1 MNTIAVED
9 LAVYK
14 KAEQLL
20 FRVYKPIKNYPN
32 YEKHRLS
39 QVTILLFILCLTFMH
54 LGNNVKSKRK
64 TYLQTAD
71 AFLQALKVCF
81 RLARY
86 EKYLG
91 KEFHRQI
98 SLELTEIGKMLG
110 GWIRS

>member
-1 MNTIAVED
+1 MV
-9 LAVYK
+9 VYK

-39 QVTILLFILCLTFMH
+39 QITIIFFIVFLAFMQ
-54 LGNNVKSKRK
+54 LGNKVKSKRK

-71 AFLQALKVCF
+71 AFLQMLKVCF
-81 RLARY
+81 RLACY
-86 EKYLG
+86 ERYLG

-98 SLELTEIGKMLG
+98 SMEFTEIGKMLS
-110 GWIRS
+110 GWIKS

>member
-1 MNTIAVED
+1 MQ
-9 LAVYK
+9 VYK
-14 KAEQLL
+14 RAEQLL
-20 FRVYKPIKNYPN
+20 FRVYKPIKNYPK

-39 QVTILLFILCLTFMH
+39 QITIFLFIVCLAFMH
-54 LGNNVKSKRK
+54 LGNSVKSKRRV
-64 TYLQTAD
+64 YLQTAD
-71 AFLQALKVCF
+71 AFLQMLKVCF

-98 SLELTEIGKMLG
+98 SVEFSEIGKMLG